1 MKFDSQI
8 IDQFT
13 QFLDL
18 FIEYN
23 SHTNLSAIREP
34 EDIVLKHFID
44 SLMVRKFVTFS

>member
-8 IDQFT
+8 IDQFH

-18 FIEYN
+18 FVEYN